1 MSSYLGRVTQ
11 LWKGRTSA
19 PERKGP
25 SPSLFHPKSL
35 GKWGDRGGGVEVLP
49 GHTQQDPEDK
59 RQKDNRLSW
68 LPCRLSSLRQATS
81 PL

>member
-35 GKWGDRGGGVEVLP
+35 GKWGDQGV
-49 GHTQQDPEDK
+49 GW
-59 RQKDNRLSW
+59 RYS
-68 LPCRLSSLRQATS
+68 QATLS
-81 PL
+81 RTQRTKDKKITGCPGYHVG